1 MRAVW
6 RQVPGALDDI
16 GDRGSSEFALAT
28 EKGLIHGW
36 QDELRFRD
44 VSQFA
49 PCDFSDIDAYD
60 EAAEAGDRILITTP
74 ASCPTDALSGWTV
87 IMLRR

>member
-6 RQVPGALDDI
+6 RQVPGELDDI

-28 EKGLIHGW
+28 EKDLIHGW

-49 PCDFSDIDAYD
+49 PCDFGDIDAY
-60 EAAEAGDRILITTP
+60 AEAGEADQRILVTTS
-74 ASCPTDALSGWTV
+74 ASCSTEALSGWTV
-87 IMLRR
+87 ITLRP